1 MERMQALIQIIQ
13 ASSKELLVQEIKAAA
28 EFKLYYY
35 QSVCDQNKIEKELI
49 RPLFALPEPELY
61 VRSLC
66 KRYRPASVDE
76 LHSYLVKGN
85 VLVFSPSDYY
95 FFEANQIL
103 NNKPGDAEIET
114 TIQGPQ
120 SSLTEDIGSNLN
132 LIRHRYKSQDFTIE
146 PYELGRVSKTPAYL
160 LYDAALVDS
169 AVLSELQRRLS
180 LIDAS
185 MVLSTGQLENMLNTT
200 RRSLFPTMMLTNRAD
215 RIALNLSQGKIV
227 IVIQGTPFALILP
240 AVFFDFMSSMDD
252 LYLPYWVSK
261 GLQFLRY
268 VSLFL
273 TITLPALYIA
283 VISFNPGFFR
293 VQLTLSIAGSRADV
307 PYPSYIEVIFML
319 FMTEALTEA
328 SIRLPKFIGGTATTV
343 GGLILG
349 QAAEQAGLVS
359 SIMIIVTSAVT
370 ISNFVIPIST
380 MSFAVRV
387 VRYPLILLSTLYG
400 LVGLIVGLF
409 WVAGFLVDQ
418 RSFGKPYFKIF
429 SGEPS
434 KTFNTPVPKGEKH
447 R

>member
-1 MERMQALIQIIQ
+1 
-13 ASSKELLVQEIKAAA
+13 
-28 EFKLYYY
+28 
-35 QSVCDQNKIEKELI
+35 
-49 RPLFALPEPELY
+49 
-61 VRSLC
+61 
-66 KRYRPASVDE
+66 
-76 LHSYLVKGN
+76 
-85 VLVFSPSDYY
+85 
-95 FFEANQIL
+95 
-103 NNKPGDAEIET
+103 
-114 TIQGPQ
+114 
-120 SSLTEDIGSNLN
+120 
-132 LIRHRYKSQDFTIE
+132 
-146 PYELGRVSKTPAYL
+146 
-160 LYDAALVDS
+160 
-169 AVLSELQRRLS
+169 
-180 LIDAS
+180 
-185 MVLSTGQLENMLNTT
+185 
-200 RRSLFPTMMLTNRAD
+200 
-215 RIALNLSQGKIV
+215 
-227 IVIQGTPFALILP
+227 
-240 AVFFDFMSSMDD
+240 MSSMDD

>member
-1 MERMQALIQIIQ
+1 MVHIQTLIQIIQ
-13 ASSKELLVQEIKAAA
+13 ASSKELLVREIKSAA

-35 QSVCDQNKIEKELI
+35 NSVCDHKKIEKELVQ
-49 RPLFALPEPELY
+49 PMFVLPEPERY
-61 VRSLC
+61 VRSLG
-66 KRYRPASVDE
+66 KQYRPASVDE

-103 NNKPGDAEIET
+103 NNKLGDAEIET

-120 SSLTEDIGSNLN
+120 SSLTEDIGANLN
-132 LIRHRYKSQDFTIE
+132 LIRHRYKSKDFTIE

-160 LYDAALVDS
+160 LYDAALVD
-169 AVLSELQRRLS
+169 AGVLSELQRRLS

-185 MVLSTGQLENMLNTT
+185 MVQSTGQLENMLNTT
-200 RRSLFPTMMLTNRAD
+200 RHSLFPTMILTNRAD

-240 AVFFDFMSSMDD
+240 SVFFDFMSSMDD

-268 VSLFL
+268 VALFL

-409 WVAGFLVDQ
+409 WFIGCLVDQ

-434 KTFNTPVPKGEKH
+434 KSFNTPVPKGEKH